1 MRSSLDCE
9 IDSNGSVCDLLTTAQ
24 VNFSLFML
32 TTNFQETKFNN
43 SRKKKVAFNGKNS
56 YFEHQ
61 VTAFTKL
68 VVNCQ

>member
-43 SRKKKVAFNGKNS
+43 SRKKKLLSMGKIATLN
-56 YFEHQ
+56 
-61 VTAFTKL
+61 TKSL
-68 VVNCQ
+68 LLQNWW